1 MIGRLAWR
9 NVWRNR
15 VRSLVVVGAIS
26 VGLFGTLFVAAISR
40 GMISRIIQ
48 STINNDISDLQI
60 HTDDYVISEEL
71 KDVFPQSEIQAV
83 IDKNADLVESY
94 AYRVKVEAM
103 ATSANGTHQVTLLG
117 IEKESESRVT
127 SIHDLIVE
135 GTYFDTKTKL
145 KEICV
150 GRKLVEELDV
160 RLGSK
165 IVLSFADVEGNIM
178 YESFKITGI
187 YKSNN
192 SEFDKVNTYV
202 LQNDLIPILKT
213 GDANYHEAA
222 LRISESNLDLV
233 FESVQKELP
242 AYEVKRWFEINKTL
256 RAISSMMDL
265 STFIMI
271 IIVLVALIF
280 GVINTMLMVV
290 MERRKELGMLRA
302 LGMNNYLIGR
312 MIVLETVFLGIIGAA
327 IGNALTYVAVSWF
340 GDRGIKYES
349 AAEGLE
355 QMGMG
360 DTLYPALGAF
370 IYIGITLL
378 VLVTALIASVF
389 PVRRVFR
396 QNIAATLRN

>member
-1 MIGRLAWR
+1 MIEKLAWR

-15 VRSLVVVGAIS
+15 VRSLVVVLAIA
-26 VGLFGTLFVAAISR
+26 VGLFGTLFVAAISS
-40 GMISRIIQ
+40 GMIIRIVQ

-60 HTDDYVISEEL
+60 HSDSYVISEEL
-71 KDVFPQSEIQAV
+71 SDVFPQGEIQPV
-83 IDKNADLVESY
+83 IDRNSAFIESY

-103 ATSANGTHQVTLLG
+103 ATSANGSHQITVLG
-117 IEKESESRVT
+117 IDKEMESRVNG
-127 SIHDLIVE
+127 IHELIVE

-150 GRKLVEELDV
+150 GRKLVEKLDV

-187 YKSNN
+187 YKSNS

-213 GDANYHEAA
+213 GESNFHEAA
-222 LRISESNLDLV
+222 LRISEENLDQV
-233 FESVQKELP
+233 FESLNQGLP
-242 AYEVKRWFEINKTL
+242 GYQVLRWFEINKTL
-256 RAISSMMDL
+256 RALSSMMDL

-271 IIVLVALIF
+271 IIVLTALIF

-302 LGMNNYLIGR
+302 LGMNNFLIGR
-312 MIVLETVFLGIIGAA
+312 MIVLETVVLGIIGAI
-327 IGNALTYVAVSWF
+327 IGNLLTFLAVSWF

-360 DTLYPALGAF
+360 DTLYPALGA
-370 IYIGITLL
+370 YTYVVITFL
-378 VLVTALIASVF
+378 VLITALIASIF

-396 QNIAATLRN
+396 QNIAETLRN